1 MSSSKKWMSVF
12 SLLMVVVMVVA
23 GCGATPEPQIVKE
36 VVTEIVIET
45 VKETVVVEGE
55 TQIVEKEVTKVVEVE
70 VEKVVEVEKIVEV
83 EVTSTPVPTKVPS
96 TEPVYGGDFR
106 AAQGSVPAT
115 LDTMSTSSGATSG
128 VTNMVM
134 ETLVAFGENFDV
146 IPMLAESWELSDGDT
161 TYTFHLREGIKF
173 HDGSDMTAEDVV
185 ASITRFLDVTA
196 RGSVF
201 EVMESYEA
209 IDDHTVVTKL
219 KNPSAGWLGTLASTS
234 SSLVIQPNEVI
245 EGKGIGELA
254 VPDDIVGTGPYKL
267 VEYVPD
273 QYALLERFEDYQSL
287 PGERDGLGGGKIAY
301 FDTVRIDFVPEA
313 GARLAGLEVGDY
325 DWIAGPSTSDVGVIN
340 ANPDTELVI
349 IHPANGGYIIFNASE
364 QQPFSSDVKF
374 RQAVLAALDMDA
386 LGMAFTGGQEDLYD
400 LNSSLW
406 PPETVWYID
415 EEFANEQYNQKNP
428 EKAMQLLEEA
438 GYNGEEIVIA
448 TYNNEQW
455 TRIMLTLASQ
465 LGEAGIKTKVELYDW
480 PGIFAKWAEETGW
493 HISFTQ
499 NNSFQ
504 LLDPGAAAVMWA
516 CGSSHPVNAHYCNP
530 KMEEA
535 FAVLSA
541 ATNLEEYKA
550 ALKPIQT
557 LFYEDLPNIKTGEN
571 HILEAIRS
579 EIEGYRG
586 FGRSGTY
593 RFYGV
598 WRQE

>member
-1 MSSSKKWMSVF
+1 MSYGKKWMSVF
-12 SLLMVVVMVVA
+12 SLLMVVVMVLA
-23 GCGATPEPQIVKE
+23 GCGATPEPQVVKE
-36 VVTEIVIET
+36 VVTQVVVET
-45 VKETVVVEGE
+45 VKETVVVEGKSE
-55 TQIVEKEVTKVVEVE
+55 VVEKEVTKVVEVE
-70 VEKVVEVEKIVEV
+70 KVVEKVVEVV
-83 EVTSTPVPTKVPS
+83 VTPTPEPTKAPS
-96 TEPVYGGDFR
+96 TEPVYGGKLT
-106 AAQGSVPAT
+106 AALGSVPAT
-115 LDTMSTSSGATSG
+115 LDTMSTSSSATSG

-134 ETLVAFGENFDV
+134 ETLVAFGEDFDIV
-146 IPMLAESWELSDGDT
+146 PMLAESWELSDEDK

-185 ASITRFLDVTA
+185 ASITRFLEVTA
-196 RGSVF
+196 RASVF

-209 IDDHTVVTKL
+209 IDDYTVVTRL
-219 KNPSAGWLGTLASTS
+219 KNPSAGWLGALASPS
-234 SSLVIQPNEVI
+234 SSLVIQPKEVI
-245 EGKGIGELA
+245 EGKGSGELA
-254 VPDDIVGTGPYKL
+254 VPDDIVGTGPYQL

-273 QYALLERFEDYQSL
+273 QYAVLTRFEDYQSL
-287 PGERDGLGGGKIAY
+287 PGERDGLGGAKIAY
-301 FDTVRIDFVPEA
+301 FDEVRIEFVPEA

-325 DWIAGPSTSDVGVIN
+325 DWISGPSSSDIGVIN
-340 ANPDTELVI
+340 ANPDVELVI

-364 QQPFSSDVKF
+364 QMPFSSDVKF
-374 RQAVLAALDMDA
+374 RQAVLAALDMEA
-386 LGMAFTGGQEDLYD
+386 LGMAFTGGHRDLFD

-406 PPETVWYID
+406 PPETTWYID
-415 EEFANEQYNQKNP
+415 DEFANEQYNQKDP
-428 EKAMQLLEEA
+428 EKAMKLLEEA

-448 TYNNEQW
+448 TYNDEAW
-455 TRIMLTLASQ
+455 TRMMLTLASQ

-504 LLDPGAAAVMWA
+504 LLDPAAAAVMWA

-530 KMEEA
+530 DMEEA

-550 ALKPIQT
+550 ALEPIQRI
-557 LFYEDLPNIKTGEN
+557 FYEDLPNIKTGEN
-571 HILEAIRS
+571 HVLEAIRS

-586 FGRSGTY
+586 FGRGGTY
-593 RFYGV
+593 RFYGT